1 MASYDRA
8 ITTFSP
14 DGHLFQVEYAGEAV
28 KKGLCAVGVRGE
40 DTVVLA
46 VEKRAVQKL
55 EESRT
60 VRKIL
65 KVDDHIYLAF
75 AGLSADARVLVQH
88 AQLQCQSFKYQY
100 EDPMDVDFLVRYV
113 AEVQQKSTQRGGHR
127 PYAVG
132 CIIGGFNADG
142 APQLW
147 QTEPSG
153 VSAAWR
159 ACATGKNAK
168 TVIEEME
175 KQDEEGKLPKTR
187 DETVRFAIRALLE
200 VVESG
205 SKNIEVVVLKRG
217 EKATTVNDAELTQL
231 TAELEKEREEARAK
245 KRAQQEDQA

>member
-1 MASYDRA
+1 MSYDRA

-28 KKGLCAVGVRGE
+28 KKGLCAVGVRGAE
-40 DTVVLA
+40 TVVLA

-60 VRKIL
+60 VRKVL
-65 KVDDHIYLAF
+65 KVDDHAYLAF
-75 AGLSADARVLVQH
+75 AGMSADARVLVQH
-88 AQLQCQSFKYQY
+88 AQLQCQSFKFQY
-100 EDPMDVDFLVRYV
+100 EDTMNIDFLVRYI

-132 CIIGGFNADG
+132 CIVGGFNADG
-142 APQLW
+142 SPQLW

-153 VSAAWR
+153 ACAAWR
-159 ACATGKNAK
+159 ACATGRNAK
-168 TVIEEME
+168 TVLEEME
-175 KQDEEGKLPKTR
+175 KQDTDGKMPSTR

-205 SKNIEVVVLKRG
+205 SKNIEVVVLQHGKP
-217 EKATTVNDAELTQL
+217 AVHVDDAELTTL
-231 TAELEKEREEARAK
+231 TTALEKEREEARAK
-245 KRAQQEDQA
+245 KRAAQDE